1 MEEARM
7 RFRSLLASSVVVPAL
22 FLALVPLG
30 TASAA
35 PPKITSA
42 LDKGPIGWQVYRDLN
57 QLPVMRPGAI
67 TRQFSS
73 FDRAGG
79 NNDGFEGT
87 YSCLR
92 TTATGCVIAE
102 RTGPGQI
109 DSMWFTRDF
118 GSMVN
123 NGRIKVELDGTAV
136 LDQPLQDVVDGKL
149 GAPYVWPLVGN
160 GDDTSGGAVIKV
172 PMPYRESMRVT
183 LQANPRF
190 YHVDYRSFA
199 DPDGVQTFNPADKA
213 LDVIAKLRAY
223 GIRDPK
229 AVGGNTLPVMKGKI
243 AAGASR
249 NVAAAGGSGWITQ
262 LRVNIPQIVAGPRV
276 GDDGRA
282 FAVGGSTT
290 FQVAVDPANQGVRI
304 TRRYDP
310 QVGNQRA
317 RLVVNGTPVGFWE
330 SGPRIPTGQWRDQSI
345 LVPASLS
352 AGKSTLTVLNE
363 YLSSDLDVNEFRYDI
378 HSAIAGDWQ
387 RTDVVDVGANHP
399 GDEQAHGYVIKGLSW
414 QGYRVFRYPVD
425 PAEVTRSDA
434 LLAGVRLVISFDGKT
449 SVDAPLGEFFG
460 SGLGEYDTRTLMSSI
475 DTAPGG
481 WYTSWWPMPYGRNA
495 TVVLVNDSG
504 VALGDVTVETDTVND
519 PAVLPALQSGKL
531 GYFRATKQSGH
542 TVNGKDFT
550 FLETSGRGVFYGV
563 THSMR
568 GDIPNGNMRLYL
580 EGDERVYV
588 DGAASPVLYGTGTED
603 FYESGWYFRDGTPYT
618 MPLAGNPAWELNGDG
633 CVNDCTGAY
642 RLMLGDAV
650 GFSANLRFDIQHG
663 PVNDAP
669 ATYSSTAY
677 WYGQPAA
684 AMSESDALDVTD
696 DASRTAHAYQAT
708 GETRGSLQS
717 TFEGKDDKVSVSH
730 GVAATTG
737 PITFT
742 VKLAPGSAGARLLR
756 MADQSVSY
764 QQAAVFVDDSQA
776 GVWTEP
782 LGNTSSRW
790 LEDTF
795 DLPESLVAGKTSVTI
810 RLVPAGPP
818 AWSAARY
825 RVLTKTG

>member
-22 FLALVPLG
+22 FLALVPG
-30 TASAA
+30 VASAA
-35 PPKITSA
+35 PRVASA
-42 LDKGPIGWQVYRDLN
+42 LDKGPIGWQVYRDFSR
-57 QLPVMRPGAI
+57 LPVPRPGA
-67 TRQFSS
+67 TTHQFSS
-73 FDRAGG
+73 FDRTGG

-102 RTGPGQI
+102 RSGPGQV
-109 DSMWFTRDF
+109 DSMWFTRDL

-123 NGRIKVELDGTAV
+123 NGRIKIELDGSVV
-136 LDQPLQDVVDGKL
+136 LDQLLQDVVDGKL

-160 GDDTSGGAVIKV
+160 GEDTSGGSVIKV
-172 PMPYRESMRVT
+172 PMPYRESMRIT

-190 YHVDYRSFA
+190 YHVDYRSFSDA
-199 DPDGVQTFNPADKA
+199 DGVRTFDPSDKA
-213 LDVIAKLRAY
+213 LDVVAKLRAY
-223 GIRDPK
+223 GLRDPK
-229 AVGGNTLPVMKGKI
+229 SVAAAQLPVVQGSI

-249 NVAAAGGSGWITQ
+249 KIAATSGPGWISR
-262 LRVNIPQIVAGPRV
+262 LRVNIPQIVASPRV

-290 FQVAVDPANQGVRI
+290 FQVAIDPVNQGVRI

-317 RLVVNGTPVGFWE
+317 RLSIDGTQVGFWD
-330 SGPRIPTGQWRDQSI
+330 SGPRIPTGQWSDQSI
-345 LVPASLS
+345 LVPAALT

-363 YLSSDLDVNEFRYDI
+363 YLSSELDVNEFRFDV
-378 HSAIAGDWQ
+378 HSNVSGDW
-387 RTDVVDVGANHP
+387 RWTDVVDVGPNHP

-414 QGYRVFRYPVD
+414 QGYRVFRYPTD
-425 PAEVTRSDA
+425 AAEVTRSDA
-434 LLAGVRLVISFDGKT
+434 LLSGVRLLISFDGNT
-449 SVDAPLGEFFG
+449 TVDAPLGEFFG
-460 SGLGEYDTRTLMSSI
+460 SGLGEYDTRTMMSSI

-495 TVVLVNDSG
+495 TATLVNESG
-504 VALGDVTVETDTVND
+504 VALGDVTVEADYVDD
-519 PAVLPALQSGKL
+519 PTVLPALQSGKL
-531 GYFRATKQSGH
+531 GYFHATRQFGH
-542 TVNGKDFT
+542 TEPGKDFT
-550 FLETSGRGVFYGV
+550 FLETTGRGVFYGV

-568 GDIPNGNMRLYL
+568 GDIPNGNMRAYL

-633 CVNDCTGAY
+633 CAHDCTGAY

-650 GFSANLRFDIQHG
+650 SFSSTLRFDIQHG
-663 PVNDAP
+663 PVNDVP

-677 WYGQPAA
+677 WYGQPSVAIA
-684 AMSESDALDVTD
+684 ESDVVDVTD
-696 DASRTAHAYQAT
+696 DASRAAHAYQST
-708 GETRGSLQS
+708 GETRATLQS
-717 TFEGKDDKVSVSH
+717 TFEGKDDKVVVNRQ
-730 GVAATTG
+730 VAATTG
-737 PITFT
+737 PVTFT
-742 VKLAPGSAGARLLR
+742 AKLDAGSTGARLLR
-756 MADQSVSY
+756 MGDQTLAY
-764 QQAAVFVDDSQA
+764 QQAAVFVDGVQA
-776 GVWTEP
+776 GVWMQP
-782 LGNTSSRW
+782 LGNSSSRW
-790 LEDTF
+790 LEDSF
-795 DLPESLVAGKTSVTI
+795 DLPESLVAGKTSVTVE
-810 RLVPAGPP
+810 LVPSSPP

-825 RVLTKTG
+825 RMLTKH